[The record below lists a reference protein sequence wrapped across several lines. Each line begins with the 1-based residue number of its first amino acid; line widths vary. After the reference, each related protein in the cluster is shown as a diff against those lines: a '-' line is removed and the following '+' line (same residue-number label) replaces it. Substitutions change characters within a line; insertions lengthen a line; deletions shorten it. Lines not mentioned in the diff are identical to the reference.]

1 MPHFRFRAIEANTVQ
16 ALSTPLVDAL
26 ETLMKSP
33 RAHFTI
39 EHIGAQFYFEGQAFA
54 AYPFV
59 EVLYFDRGQEVQ
71 DEIAKRVTQVV
82 RDAMGKPEQDVA
94 VIFTKLTPS
103 DYYDNGRHYG

>member
-1 MPHFRFRAIEANTVQ
+1 MPHFRCRAMTPAQVQ

-26 ETLMKSP
+26 AELMNSP

-39 EHIGAQFYFEGQAFA
+39 EHIPATFFVDGQVSP

-71 DEIAKRVTQVV
+71 NDIAKRVTQLV
-82 RDAMGKPEQDVA
+82 RDAMAKPEQDVA
-94 VIFTKLTPS
+94 VIFTTLTPS
-103 DYYDNGRHYG
+103 DYYDNGAHYG

>member
-1 MPHFRFRAIEANTVQ
+1 MPHFRFRAIDAQQVKQ
-16 ALSTPLVDAL
+16 VSTPLVDAL
-26 ETLMKSP
+26 AELMNSP

-39 EHIGAQFYFEGQAFA
+39 EHIPAQFFAEGEDFA

-59 EVLYFDRGQEVQ
+59 EVLYFDRGQDVQ
-71 DEIAKRVTQVV
+71 DEIARRVTQLV
-82 RDAMGKPEQDVA
+82 RDVMEKPEQDVA